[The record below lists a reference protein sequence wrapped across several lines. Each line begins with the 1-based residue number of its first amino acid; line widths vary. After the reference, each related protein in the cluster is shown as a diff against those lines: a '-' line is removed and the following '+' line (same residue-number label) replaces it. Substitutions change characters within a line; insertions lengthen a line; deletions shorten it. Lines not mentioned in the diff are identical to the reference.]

1 MGIRGIILMQKLAMV
16 IVQNPL
22 NIGELSN
29 KQENFMKIIAMILAI
44 TAGVFTYTGGALAEN
59 NLAKKVSVE
68 AVEGSETIF
77 TDRAF
82 ELFENAANFL
92 DVRSVAMFN
101 KSRVPGAVNLFY
113 KDKDVF
119 TEAAVTA
126 AFPDKVVP
134 VIVYCG
140 GLYCPLSAPAVTELM
155 GWGYSEVY
163 YYREGLPAWE
173 KAGLPVE

>member
-1 MGIRGIILMQKLAMV
+1 
-16 IVQNPL
+16 
-22 NIGELSN
+22 
-29 KQENFMKIIAMILAI
+29 MKIIAMMVAI
-44 TAGVFTYTGGALAEN
+44 AAGVFSYTSGAMAES

-68 AVEGSETIF
+68 AVEGSETVV
-77 TDRAF
+77 TDKAF
-82 ELFENAANFL
+82 KLFEESANFL
-92 DVRSVAMFN
+92 DVRSKAMFD

-126 AFPDKVVP
+126 AFPDKAVP

-155 GWGYSEVY
+155 SWGYGEVY

-173 KAGLPVE
+173 KAGFPVE